1 MSQKLQISILD
12 SPSDLKA
19 DTWQSFC
26 QKNPFASPDFLQTL
40 HTSTCVAPE
49 CGWYAQYL
57 YLQDE
62 QQTPLGLMPLYVK
75 THSRGEFVFDMA
87 WANAFE
93 RHGLAYYPKLVC
105 SIPFTPVTGPRLLA
119 NNAQH
124 KRILAEQ
131 AIEIAKRMGVSSLH
145 ILFPHH
151 DDLNILR
158 ECGYMIREDVQF
170 HWHNPDYASFEDFL
184 KQLNYDKR
192 KKIRQD
198 RKKVLAAGVNFR
210 HLRGRDIE
218 PETLDFFISCYQNT
232 YYERG
237 REPYLN
243 REFFHAYLQK
253 CPENVL
259 LVLALKNN
267 QPIACALNIIGDDTV
282 YGRYWGAHEFIPG
295 LHFETCYMQGIEF
308 CIDNKFRYFEG
319 GAQGE
324 HKLARGLL
332 PVTTYSAHWIARKD
346 FAAAIEAFLDAET
359 RQVEKYVDMLSTHS
373 PFRQTNG

>member
-26 QKNPFASPDFLQTL
+26 QKNPFTGPDFLQTL
-40 HTSTCVAPE
+40 HASTCVAPE
-49 CGWYAQYL
+49 YGWHARYL

-62 QQTPLGLMPLYVK
+62 HQTPLGLMPLYVK

-105 SIPFTPVTGPRLLA
+105 SIPFTPVTGPRLLS
-119 NNAQH
+119 NNQQH

-131 AIEIAKRMGVSSLH
+131 AIEVAKKMGVSSLH
-145 ILFPHH
+145 VLFPNHE
-151 DDLNILR
+151 DLNILR

-170 HWHNPDYASFEDFL
+170 HWENRGYESFEDFL

-198 RKKVLAAGVNFR
+198 RKKVLAAGVSFR
-210 HLRGRDIE
+210 HLRGSDIS

-237 REPYLN
+237 RAPYLN
-243 REFFHAYLQK
+243 REFFHSYLQK
-253 CPENVL
+253 CPDNIL
-259 LVLALKNN
+259 LILAIKNG
-267 QPIACALNIIGDDTV
+267 QSVACALNIIGDETV

-295 LHFETCYMQGIEF
+295 LHFETCYMQSIEF
-308 CIDNKFRYFEG
+308 CIEHEFRYFEG

-332 PVTTYSAHWIARKD
+332 PVTTYSAHWIARQD
-346 FAAAIEAFLDAET
+346 FAAAIEAFLDVES
-359 RQVEKYVDMLSTHS
+359 RQVGKYVDMLATHS
-373 PFRQTNG
+373 PFRQTG

>member
-19 DTWQSFC
+19 DTWHSFC
-26 QKNPFASPDFLQTL
+26 QKNPFTSPDFLQTL
-40 HTSTCVAPE
+40 HASACVAPDY
-49 CGWYAQYL
+49 GWYAQYL

-62 QQTPLGLMPLYVK
+62 LQIPLGLMPLYLK

-93 RHGLAYYPKLVC
+93 QHGLAYYPKLVC

-119 NNAQH
+119 NSLQH

-131 AIEIAKRMGVSSLH
+131 AIEVAKKMGVSSLH
-145 ILFPHH
+145 VLFPNHE
-151 DDLNILR
+151 DLNILR

-170 HWHNPDYASFEDFL
+170 HWENRNYEDFEHFL
-184 KQLNYDKR
+184 KQLSYDKR

-198 RKKVLAAGVNFR
+198 RKKALAAGVSFR
-210 HLRGRDIE
+210 HLRGRDINR
-218 PETLDFFISCYQNT
+218 ETLDFFISCYQNT

-243 REFFHAYLQK
+243 SEFFHAYLQK
-253 CPENVL
+253 SPENIL
-259 LVLALKNN
+259 LVLALRNG
-267 QPIACALNIIGDDTV
+267 QPIACAINIVGDDTV

-308 CIDNKFRYFEG
+308 CIENKYRYFEG

-346 FAAAIEAFLDAET
+346 FATAIEAFLDTES
-359 RQVEKYVDMLSTHS
+359 RQVGKYVDRLSTHS
-373 PFRQTNG
+373 PFRQTAY